1 MADLYIKIFKRAIT
15 EKNNSSSDTF
25 IDNSTKVTQLYLT
38 MLPIKTVIFSQTR
51 FLWRLMGV

>member
-15 EKNNSSSDTF
+15 EKTTQVL
-25 IDNSTKVTQLYLT
+25 ILLLITAQKVTQLYLT